1 MPEMLSLFNRRELIT
16 VMSQKQLGRVQAALH
31 DAGIINRVKF
41 SNGARAAGHGR
52 RSMVGMNV
60 DAMYIYKVYVSK
72 EDYGHAK
79 AAVQLALQGF

>member
-1 MPEMLSLFNRRELIT
+1 MLTIFNRRELIT
-16 VMSQKQLGRVQAALH
+16 VLSQKQLGRVQAVLH

-52 RSMVGMNV
+52 RSMIGMNV

-72 EDYGHAK
+72 EDYDRAK
-79 AAVQLALQGF
+79 AAIQPALQEF